1 MSEIIGLNTRLY
13 GNNLLIKE
21 PSLQETE
28 EEEEESVIVPEQ
40 SFTSDEIKYSIIE
53 QKFVK
58 EQSNTP
64 RISANVAKI
73 GEQAT
78 INVVFDDEMYEEVP
92 VTVDGGYAIF
102 GDIDFTTYPFYV
114 TGQTKDDYMFIGCAQ
129 GVHTID
135 AYCDGDIQPYPTAS
149 LEDCEALEEFDGDL
163 LVLFDDVKYHAPKRE
178 LSEQIYWGASYI
190 GEDEGFDW
198 DECPFVI
205 LYRDGGEIYTE
216 TEGEHTITATVYVPI
231 QRVDM
236 PIVSEHYMKDYV
248 EGHGGS
254 SSPLPE
260 VTSDDNG
267 DVLTVVEGAWGKAAP
282 AGVGKVY
289 TFSDTYGQALQTQ
302 IANAVMSMYTGDKT
316 DFYGEYTDLFTNN
329 DADILQDLCEAPA
342 RGEVAYVNILGNVLN
357 PLILNVFEDIPKY
370 AAVTYIPCHSVT
382 VGQETWHLSITTMTV
397 LNQGS
402 KYTTLLINVIHK
414 TSSME

>member
-28 EEEEESVIVPEQ
+28 EEEKEAVIVPEQ
-40 SFTSDEIKYSIIE
+40 SFTSDEIKYSIIT
-53 QKFVK
+53 QKFIK
-58 EQSNTP
+58 EQYAS
-64 RISANVAKI
+64 RISADVLRI
-73 GEQAT
+73 SEQAT
-78 INVVFDDEMYEEVP
+78 INVVFDGETYEEVP
-92 VTVDGGYAIF
+92 ITVDGGYAIF
-102 GDIDFTTYPFYV
+102 GDIDLTTYPFYV
-114 TGQTKDDYMFIGCAQ
+114 TGQTKDDYMLIGCAQ

-149 LEDCEALEEFDGDL
+149 LENCEALEEFDGDL
-163 LVLFDDVKYHAPKRE
+163 LVLFDDVKYRAPKKE

-216 TEGEHTITATVYVPI
+216 TEGRHTIIATVYVPI

-254 SSPLPE
+254 SNPLPE

-267 DVLTVVEGAWGKAAP
+267 DVLTVVEGEWAKAQPSSDSGLVIATFVSSLPPEYDITCDKTYSELRTALENGIPVFANIDGAWSFMRITSPDGISAYWLGTYDEYAP
-282 AGVGKVY
+282 ATVACY
-289 TFSDTYGQALQTQ
+289 LNMESDTITMGE
-302 IANAVMSMYTGDKT
+302 KT
-316 DFYGEYTDLFTNN
+316 IDFSGE
-329 DADILQDLCEAPA
+329 Q
-342 RGEVAYVNILGNVLN
+342 
-357 PLILNVFEDIPKY
+357 
-370 AAVTYIPCHSVT
+370 
-382 VGQETWHLSITTMTV
+382 
-397 LNQGS
+397 
-402 KYTTLLINVIHK
+402 
-414 TSSME
+414 